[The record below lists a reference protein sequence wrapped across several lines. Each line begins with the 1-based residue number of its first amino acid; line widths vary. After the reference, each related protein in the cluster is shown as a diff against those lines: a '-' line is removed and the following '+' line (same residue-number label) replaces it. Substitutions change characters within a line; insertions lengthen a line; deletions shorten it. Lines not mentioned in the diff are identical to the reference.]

1 MEALRKPRSPIMTT
15 KAIDKTAKPDRSVVA
30 RPNFGRKTSV
40 TRDRTATTIP
50 ARKREAPPEQAP
62 VEGRVT
68 KHAQLLQLLNR
79 ADGASINDMMQAT
92 AWQQHSVRGFLAGTV
107 KKKMGLA
114 LTSSKAE
121 GDVRRYRI
129 ASCRRRAFSATRRGR

>member
-1 MEALRKPRSPIMTT
+1 MAALQNPRSPIMAT
-15 KAIDKTAKPDRSVVA
+15 KAIDKSIKSDRSAVA
-30 RPNFGRKTSV
+30 RPAAGGKTASK
-40 TRDRTATTIP
+40 RDLAGTTTS
-50 ARKREAPPEQAP
+50 ARRREAPPEQHP
-62 VEGRVT
+62 VDGRVT
-68 KHAQLLQLLNR
+68 KNAQLLQILSR
-79 ADGASINDMMQAT
+79 PEGASIEDMMQAT

-129 ASCRRRAFSATRRGR
+129 AKRRGR